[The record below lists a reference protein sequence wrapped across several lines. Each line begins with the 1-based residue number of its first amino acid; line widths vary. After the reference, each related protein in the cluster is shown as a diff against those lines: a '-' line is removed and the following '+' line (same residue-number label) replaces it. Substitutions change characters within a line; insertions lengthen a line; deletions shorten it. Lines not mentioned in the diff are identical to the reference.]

1 MAITG
6 IINLS
11 YYVPNPTGQGEL
23 SGTFQLVNPAAV
35 GAATPVSITTTPT
48 AVTIPTNAAGGT
60 PLFALIFPVNMIVSS
75 VATVPN
81 TEVIQVGGTTSAT
94 LHPTNPQLISLPVSN
109 PVLELSFNNFGAG
122 ATAVNVLIVWI

>member
-6 IINLS
+6 TVNFS
-11 YYVPNPTGQGEL
+11 YYVPNPSGQGEL
-23 SGTFQLVNPAAV
+23 SGNFQLVNPAAV
-35 GAATPVSITTTPT
+35 GIATPVSLSTTPT
-48 AVTIPTNAAGGT
+48 SVTIPTNAAGGT

-81 TEVIQVGGTTSAT
+81 TEVIQAGGSTSAT
-94 LHPTNPQLISLPVSN
+94 LHPTNPQVISLPATS
-109 PVLELSFNNFGAG
+109 PVLELSFNNSGAG